1 MYFLPSINGK
11 YLLITYL
18 LNFVIDVLLT
28 YIKIYMSSVYGL
40 MHFHQRNTPV

>member
-1 MYFLPSINGK
+1 MYFLPSSNDK

-28 YIKIYMSSVYGL
+28 YIKIYMSSVYSL
-40 MHFHQRNTPV
+40 MHFHQLNTPV